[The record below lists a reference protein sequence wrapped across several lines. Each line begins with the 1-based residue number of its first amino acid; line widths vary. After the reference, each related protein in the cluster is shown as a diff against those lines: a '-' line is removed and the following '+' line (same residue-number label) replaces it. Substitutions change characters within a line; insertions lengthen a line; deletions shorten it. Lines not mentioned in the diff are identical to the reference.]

1 MNKAVTYNPP
11 GTEWM
16 ERDFQMSPAIHIGGL
31 VWLSGVGVLPQP
43 GESVESAF
51 NRGFETIQ
59 EILNAAGLDWNN
71 VIDLTTL
78 HVDLPSQR
86 EAILKTKNQFI
97 TKKPYPS
104 WTAIEVKGLW
114 LPELIAEFKVVASAD
129 KV

>member
-1 MNKAVTYNPP
+1 MGIPPQEPDEGAKQMNKAVTYNPP

-16 ERDFQMSPAIHIGGL
+16 ERDFQMSPEIHSGGL
-31 VWLSGVGVLPQP
+31 LWLSGVGVLPQP

-97 TKKPYPS
+97 TK
-104 WTAIEVKGLW
+104 
-114 LPELIAEFKVVASAD
+114 
-129 KV
+129 